1 MQQDL
6 EQERERNLVLDEK
19 EALSFGK
26 MRHDEQEN
34 QVDTLH
40 YEIQLKQG
48 RVDTLDMERNAL
60 KKDLDAACVTIER
73 LKVEKANLEQS
84 ILDVKKNQAE
94 TIKNA
99 MQDLQMKEKQLQVER
114 ESMEERLSQ
123 AQDELRSSEE
133 RNRLYEEGCGLIE
146 TVALQRKTES
156 DLRKSEVERKHLNYR
171 ISDQTEKL
179 NFLVKT
185 IELLQEG
192 GGIVEEVNQDF
203 VENVIQKEKCSIV
216 CQNQELKAQIESLEE
231 ERKTLLSRLRQ
242 NATVMS
248 SKFPFNLTSD
258 HTQKVI
264 EFMEGLQK
272 GSLQLPLNDKSIELM
287 AEVEKLQTL
296 RRSDIYIIDKLEKEI
311 EALKMKGGHERGHL
325 EAAIKDLRN
334 TVKEQ
339 SEIRTQ
345 ERCQVNEAKI
355 LGLKEEYESKIAQ
368 LKNTESSLNA
378 EIAKLR
384 NENEM
389 LQRDFEKCS
398 SLSHSNNKRHVFV
411 QTAMATSDNESNML
425 EVELRMA
432 KDQLELKSRELIICE
447 KKLHKM
453 REHFKQLERHNMV
466 HVDDERINVAHAV
479 VKELKASLEAKNA
492 SLSRLR
498 EALRV
503 KEEKEEKTCFQN
515 PKKNENQ
522 VDTSV
527 LDKDEMSVVT
537 ALREKV
543 TSLSLILKEKDKKLA
558 VLTDS
563 KKHALRRLQESEI
576 KKEKLNALLHDHE
589 HNEKEIKILQK
600 EVQAKDLQ
608 LYEIQKM
615 VQEKENKVHS
625 LTVGSKHLE
634 RSLKENEV
642 TTKKLTEAETLCKQL
657 KSTLYSVKRTKEK
670 VMKSE
675 QIVKKLYEEGQK
687 DLSRLDKELAKT
699 RKRLTVAIEEK
710 VYHEKKVFSLRRKL
724 KELGTNEKENVSN
737 ESSSKFEKAFQD
749 MKKLKQENT
758 SLRSLV
764 AVQQLRKRCTAV
776 DKSCLT
782 DPVEEKQSTTLKME
796 KNEENL
802 LGLKALK
809 LKLGEEKL
817 KVEALQKTV
826 EVSLIANLYT
836 FWPILVSK
844 LFAKRETS
852 ITRN

>member
-192 GGIVEEVNQDF
+192 GGIVEEVNHDF
-203 VENVIQKEKCSIV
+203 VENVIHKEKCSII

-242 NATVMS
+242 NATMMS

-378 EIAKLR
+378 EIVTLK
-384 NENEM
+384 NENEI

-398 SLSHSNNKRHVFV
+398 SLHSNNKRHVFV

-432 KDQLELKSRELIICE
+432 KDQLELKSRELTLCE

-453 REHFKQLERHNMV
+453 REHFKQLERLNMV

-522 VDTSV
+522 VAIS
-527 LDKDEMSVVT
+527 LLEKDEMSVVT
-537 ALREKV
+537 TLREKV
-543 TSLSLILKEKDKKLA
+543 TSLSLILKEKDRKIG

-563 KKHALRRLQESEI
+563 KNHALRRLQESETT
-576 KKEKLNALLHDHE
+576 KEKLATLLQDHE
-589 HNEKEIKILQK
+589 QNEKVIKILQK

-615 VQEKENKVHS
+615 VQEKENKVNS
-625 LTVGSKHLE
+625 LTIESKRLE
-634 RSLKENEV
+634 RSQKENEV

-687 DLSRLDKELAKT
+687 DLSMLDKELAKT

-737 ESSSKFEKAFQD
+737 ESNSKFEKAFQD

-764 AVQQLRKRCTAV
+764 AVQQLRKRCTTV

-782 DPVEEKQSTTLKME
+782 DPVEEKQSITLKME